1 MKVALW
7 TPVAGALAAAAPLLA
22 REFETTLVGTP
33 QDPRPDVDV
42 DVYEVGDSP
51 AYGFVYHALLARP
64 GLVLLREWN
73 LHALVFA
80 ETAGRGSPHAYRRE
94 ARRAHGDLGTFAAR
108 QVLAGLGGGL
118 TRLVPMNRRVLEA
131 SLGLVSFDAEVAA
144 RAAALLPARPVLELR
159 APASAVD
166 EPAVL
171 LGKVLL
177 RLVRKLAPEVEPAR
191 REAKARRALETTP
204 LGAALA
210 ELAWTARELGLP
222 APPDGTAELVTPL
235 FPGAR

>member
-1 MKVALW
+1 MKLALW
-7 TPVAGALAAAAPLLA
+7 TPAADSLAAAAPLLA
-22 REFETTLVGTP
+22 REFETVVVGTP
-33 QDPRPDVDV
+33 PEQRPNVDV
-42 DVYEVGDSP
+42 DVYEVSGSP
-51 AYGFVYHALLARP
+51 VYGYVYRALLERP

-94 ARRAHGDLGTFAAR
+94 ARRAHGDVGAFAAR
-108 QVLAGLGGGL
+108 QVLAGLGGAL
-118 TRLVPMNRRVLEA
+118 TRLVPMNQRVLEA
-131 SLGLVSFDAEVAA
+131 SVALVSFDAAIAA

-177 RLVRKLAPEVEPAR
+177 RLVHKLAAEVGLAR
-191 REAKARRALETTP
+191 REAKARRAQEATP

-210 ELAWTARELGLP
+210 ELAWTARELGL
-222 APPDGTAELVTPL
+222 AGPPVDAEDLVTL
-235 FPGAR
+235 FLAKA

>member
-1 MKVALW
+1 M
-7 TPVAGALAAAAPLLA
+7 
-22 REFETTLVGTP
+22 
-33 QDPRPDVDV
+33 DV
-42 DVYEVGDSP
+42 DVYEVSGSP
-51 AYGFVYHALLARP
+51 VYGYVYRALLERP

-94 ARRAHGDLGTFAAR
+94 ARRAHGDVGAFAAR
-108 QVLAGLGGGL
+108 QVLAGLGGAL
-118 TRLVPMNRRVLEA
+118 TRLVPMNQRVLEA
-131 SLGLVSFDAEVAA
+131 SVALVSFDAAIAA

-177 RLVRKLAPEVEPAR
+177 RLVHKLAAEVALAR
-191 REAKARRALETTP
+191 REAKARRAQEATP

-210 ELAWTARELGLP
+210 ELAWTARELGLA
-222 APPDGTAELVTPL
+222 APPADAEDLVTL
-235 FPGAR
+235 FLAKA